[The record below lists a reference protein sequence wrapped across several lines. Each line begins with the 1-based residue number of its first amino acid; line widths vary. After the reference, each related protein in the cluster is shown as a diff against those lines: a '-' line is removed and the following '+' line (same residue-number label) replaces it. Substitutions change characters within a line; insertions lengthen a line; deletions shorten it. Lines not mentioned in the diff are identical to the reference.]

1 MTEKANEFYENKWLV
16 AHFGLAP
23 WKQYVAY
30 ARMNKV
36 LAEKFHQVHILLI
49 ICNIIWKFLVAD
61 YLGIFN
67 LSLFHIRYGY

>member
-30 ARMNKV
+30 ARMNMV
-36 LAEKFHQVHILLI
+36 LAEKFHQVLILLTI
-49 ICNIIWKFLVAD
+49 HIIIWK
-61 YLGIFN
+61 LGMDHLGNFN
-67 LSLFHIRYGY
+67 LSLFSY